1 MKIESKV
8 CNDMDHSGG
17 VNVSVW
23 EGNVSI
29 DFKTI
34 EGKDV
39 SRRLRPDSAVRLW
52 RFLMGEFG
60 VEEVHV
66 ECLSGNMHLA
76 YKDDGFKWIISL
88 LPDLVA
94 ELDADQALALA
105 WGIKRC
111 VSEML
116 VDRQDKN
123 RKNSV
128 TSISISDVWVLTS
141 HIILTGDSTAD
152 GSESIGGSS
161 MVFSSAEKAR
171 DSLREFM
178 RPLVNEAYSE
188 DRWIESDRSVDDVID
203 EIIEREQN
211 SGGESTWILD
221 GLNQSFR
228 ITLSKKIV
236 DAV

>member
-1 MKIESKV
+1 MKIEAEV
-8 CNDMDHSGG
+8 CNDVDHSGG

-34 EGKDV
+34 EGKNV
-39 SRRLRPDSAVRLW
+39 SRKLRPDSAVKLW

-66 ECLSGNMHLA
+66 ECLSGNMHLT

-116 VDRQDKN
+116 VNRQDKN
-123 RKNSV
+123 KKNAV
-128 TSISISDVWVLTS
+128 TSISISDIWVLTS

-171 DSLREFM
+171 DSLRGFM

-188 DRWIESDRSVDDVID
+188 DRWIETDLSVDDVID
-203 EIIEREQN
+203 EIIEKEQN
-211 SGGESTWILD
+211 SDGESTWILN
-221 GLNQSFR
+221 GQNQSFR